1 MYFGVYQ
8 IINRLRSQLAVNN
21 NLVKTFKFDN
31 GDIVDIAMK
40 EGEIERSNAYKL
52 LPDEI
57 RERLPKLYETE
68 EIGLLAV
75 AIVKFFSPDGGW
87 TWYASEFDGED
98 IFFGLVDG
106 FETELGYFSLS
117 ELQEIRGSLGLP
129 IERDLYYQPKTLK
142 ALIDL
147 HKNKGSHNGN
157 IRENS

>member
-21 NLVKTFKFDN
+21 NLIKPFKFDN
-31 GDIVDIAMK
+31 GDILELVVK
-40 EGEIERSNAYKL
+40 TGEMERSNAHEL

-57 RERLPKLYETE
+57 REKLPKLYETE

-75 AIVKFFSPDGGW
+75 AIVKYFSPDGGW

-142 ALIDL
+142 DLIEL
-147 HKNKGSHNGN
+147 HKKQRFS
-157 IRENS
+157 